1 MDSEKNTDRVQDK
14 EAAPAAEEK
23 PSEAAPVEKKRRR
36 KFRFAMAAVTL
47 VFAGLA
53 AAGFVLA
60 EKLRDKEQECRMT
73 KLPSGLNAVDTVKQY
88 FRYWDEGN
96 NEGMNQA
103 ALPDENRDPTG
114 DDECFNLGLCYFCDI
129 ELTRAEQLK
138 EVAEGFEG
146 CYESAVVS
154 VDFTYK
160 TSWGFGDS
168 NMDEV
173 NKNWEFFLA
182 KINKG
187 DDYRIIT
194 VERPES
200 R

>member
-1 MDSEKNTDRVQDK
+1 MDSEKNTAEVQQ
-14 EAAPAAEEK
+14 E
-23 PSEAAPVEKKRRR
+23 PSEPVPAEKKKRK
-36 KFRFAMAAVTL
+36 KFRFVMAAVTL
-47 VFAGLA
+47 LFAGLA
-53 AAGFVLA
+53 AAGSYFA
-60 EKLRDKEQECRMT
+60 EKLRDKEQECSMT
-73 KLPSGLNAVDTVKQY
+73 KLPSGLSAVDTVKQY

-114 DDECFNLGLCYFCDI
+114 EDECFNLGLCYFCDI
-129 ELTRAEQLK
+129 ELTRAEQLT

-160 TSWGFGDS
+160 SRWGFGDCTMKED
-168 NMDEV
+168 NR
-173 NKNWEFFLA
+173 NWEFFLA
-182 KINKG
+182 KIKEG

-194 VERPES
+194 VEKPES

>member
-1 MDSEKNTDRVQDK
+1 MSKTDSEKVT
-14 EAAPAAEEK
+14 AAEPET
-23 PSEAAPVEKKRRR
+23 EAQPAPKKTKKKR
-36 KFRFAMAAVTL
+36 KMFRYIMAIVTL
-47 VFAGLA
+47 LFVGLA
-53 AAGFVLA
+53 GAGFYLA
-60 EKLRDKEQECRMT
+60 ELLRDKEQECKMT
-73 KLPSGLNAVDTVKQY
+73 KMPSGLSAVETVKQY

-96 NEGMNQA
+96 NTGMNQA
-103 ALPDENRDPTG
+103 ALPDENIDPTT
-114 DDECFNLGLCYFCDI
+114 DDECFNLGLCYFCDVK
-129 ELTRAEQLK
+129 LTRAEQLP
-138 EVAEGFEG
+138 EIAEGFEG

-168 NMDEV
+168 TMKED

-182 KINKG
+182 KIKKD

-194 VERPES
+194 VEKPES